1 MIFQIP
7 KKLLPQITYQAP
19 EHVFCSRCRYVNK
32 SDHKFCTNCG
42 IPLSDGDQEQLL
54 FNIRDKQRKESLAR
68 SEYNVRVARAT
79 LYVLA
84 ALCLTGTAIIL
95 SDLDDRYIWG
105 ILCLTGAVLYFIL
118 GRWSIQKP
126 FTALLVSLVVV
137 GTFTS
142 VSILS
147 KPEKTFTTLEGT
159 YAFVFFLIIMI
170 LLGRGVKSAFQAD
183 LTKEEMEV
191 L

>member
-1 MIFQIP
+1 M
-7 KKLLPQITYQAP
+7 
-19 EHVFCSRCRYVNK
+19 
-32 SDHKFCTNCG
+32 
-42 IPLSDGDQEQLL
+42 

-68 SEYNVRVARAT
+68 SEYNVRVARVT

-95 SDLDDRYIWG
+95 SDIDERYIWG
-105 ILCLTGAVLYFIL
+105 ILCLTGSVLYVIL
-118 GRWSIQKP
+118 GRWSIKKP

>member
-1 MIFQIP
+1 MMFQLP
-7 KKLLPQITYQAP
+7 KRLLPDYAQEQA
-19 EHVFCSRCRYVNK
+19 EYIFCSRCRYVNK
-32 SDHKFCTNCG
+32 TSHRFCTNCG
-42 IPLSDGDQEQLL
+42 IPQADGEQEQLL
-54 FNIRDKQRKESLAR
+54 YNIREKQRKESLDR
-68 SEYNVRVARAT
+68 SEYNVRVARIT

-84 ALCLTGTAIIL
+84 ALCLTGTAIVL
-95 SDLDDRYIWG
+95 SDLDERYIWG
-105 ILCLTGAVLYFIL
+105 VLCLTGAVLYAIL
-118 GRWSIQKP
+118 GRWSVHRP

-159 YAFVFFLIIMI
+159 YAFVFFLIIMV